1 MQDCRGRPLTRHE
14 NNIRLLFQHADE
26 IINKLEFLNSSAD
39 RLERIEVMI
48 NGLDGVPGLIELI
61 EAMSFEIN
69 RLERW
74 GWRASNVNIN
84 EVSNRLSKIES
95 ILNRYASH
103 VEIIQKDKKRSLHDW
118 GVTAC
123 IFGGVALGVLNLS
136 LLAWSAIA

>member
-1 MQDCRGRPLTRHE
+1 MQEYRSRPLTRHE

-26 IINKLEFLNSSAD
+26 IINKLEFLNSSVD

-48 NGLDGVPGLIELI
+48 SGLDGVPGLIELI
-61 EAMSFEIN
+61 EVMSFEIN
-69 RLERW
+69 RIERW
-74 GWRASNVNIN
+74 SWRASSVNIN

-103 VEIIQKDKKRSLHDW
+103 VEVIREDKKMNLYGWR
-118 GVTAC
+118 VRAC
-123 IFGGVALGVLNLS
+123 ILGGVALGVLNIS